1 MARQTLTG
9 IVEAVN
15 ERGVRINGT
24 WHNYSA
30 YARNGDIDR
39 TAQQGDKV
47 EAEITS
53 TGWIRSLR
61 ILERAQAQATAQAAQ
76 QPTNGVGARALDAAQ
91 YTRLRAV
98 EIAATAAVQF
108 SEDFEA
114 YMQNLNALANWIVSY
129 VEGGDPLG

>member
-1 MARQTLTG
+1 MARQKLTG

-47 EAEITS
+47 EAEVTS

-61 ILERAQAQATAQAAQ
+61 ILERAA
-76 QPTNGVGARALDAAQ
+76 ARALDAAR

-98 EIAATAAVQF
+98 EIAAPIAAQYAADY
-108 SEDFEA
+108 ED
-114 YMQNLNALANWIVSY
+114 YLNKLSALATWLVCYI
-129 VEGGDPLG
+129 EEGDPLG